1 MPFKTCV
8 LARPWSTK
16 TRGRIFPT
24 HVQKKTKG
32 KQESRT
38 HRFAIAILDD
48 CAAVAAAVR
57 AKNVA
62 AVPAMM
68 LADQE
73 REVRVAALAPENG
86 FVLNPARPAV
96 VLD

>member
-1 MPFKTCV
+1 M
-8 LARPWSTK
+8 
-16 TRGRIFPT
+16 
-24 HVQKKTKG
+24 
-32 KQESRT
+32 
-38 HRFAIAILDD
+38 
-48 CAAVAAAVR
+48 R